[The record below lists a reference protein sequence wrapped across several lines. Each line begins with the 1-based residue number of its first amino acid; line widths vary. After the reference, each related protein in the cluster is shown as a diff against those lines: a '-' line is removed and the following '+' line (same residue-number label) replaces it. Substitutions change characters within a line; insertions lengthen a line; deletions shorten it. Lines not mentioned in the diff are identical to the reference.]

1 MASTSVTDPLNLGLS
16 GLASGIDTSAVVDA
30 LMNVAKQPQLALTH
44 KKAQASARSTALGAI
59 KAELNGV
66 KGLADALRSPG
77 LFANTQT
84 VDSSDPTKITATRI
98 SGAGTGGSQIVVS
111 RLASSQQRTYN
122 FTQDTGS
129 DTTIDFGGGKTLTI
143 ASGSTI
149 DNVVDLINSSSA
161 SPVYAAKV
169 TDPNDPTGTNK
180 LLVLSSKVPG
190 SGGDFSLAS
199 GTTTSL
205 SEITA
210 DAKAHAATSWQ
221 QTFDYTS
228 DPVNPTTITINGN
241 DVTINPG
248 STVDDVVTAINGAS
262 TGVTASKDSNGRLLM
277 TSNTS
282 GSGGNFTVSSTQLAS
297 YSSTAGLDSTLTNLN
312 AAYTV
317 DGGPTRYATSNIV
330 TDAVPGLQLTLKA
343 VSADP
348 VTITVGSPAP
358 DIDTIKQS
366 VHDFVDSYNALM
378 SDLSSR
384 ISEKPVIP
392 KSTDSDYLKGLF
404 FGDSLLQ
411 NIQDRLRNVVM
422 SPIGSDPSLNLL
434 SQIGISTGATTGSGA
449 VNQDSI
455 AGKLVVD
462 DDKLTQML
470 TDNPDGVKTLLGAT
484 VGTDGF
490 AQALD
495 NALNPEV
502 QAGGDFD
509 TLISQANSQVS
520 DYADQIADWDQRLSD
535 QQDRLKAQFAAME
548 SALAKSQSTQSWLTS
563 QIAGLQATAKQPP
576 AFGRLPGR
584 SFPLEWR
591 PLDEPDPRAPG
602 LQGERRAHGPAGA
615 PRGDAL
621 RRHPPLPVPGR
632 FRDARGQPRA
642 EQQPHE
648 ARRGD
653 HRRAEHHARHVR
665 RRGGRAPARALQL
678 QQASPHAGAPPA
690 QRRHDRRGGEAARHG
705 WRRMASDS
713 RRLSDPYER
722 IVALGELELELI
734 QGGRWEELAELG
746 AEREQ
751 LITNLPPLPPE
762 TARGPLERA
771 AELQQRVSAELA
783 RSIALAR
790 EGLGRVDRSRRAA
803 AGYAPPIERRKLVD
817 SAG

>member
-44 KKAQASARSTALGAI
+44 KQAQASARSTALGAI

-84 VDSSDPTKITATRI
+84 VDSSDTTKITATRI

-129 DTTIDFGGGKTLTI
+129 DTTIDFGGGQTLTI

-169 TDPNDPTGTNK
+169 SDPNDPTGATK

-190 SGGDFSLAS
+190 SGGNFSLGS
-199 GTTTSL
+199 GTTTGL
-205 SEITA
+205 AEIAA
-210 DAKAHAATSWQ
+210 DAKAHAASAWQ

-228 DPVNPTTITINGN
+228 DAVNPTTITINGTN
-241 DVTINPG
+241 VNIAAG
-248 STVDDVVTAINGAS
+248 ATVDDVVSAINGAS
-262 TGVTASKDSNGRLLM
+262 SGVTASKDSNGRLLM
-277 TSNTS
+277 TSNTV
-282 GSGGNFTVSSTQLAS
+282 GSSGNFTASGSQLAA
-297 YSSTAGLDSTLTNLN
+297 YGSTAGLDSTLTNLN
-312 AAYTV
+312 AAYSV

-330 TDAVPGLQLTLKA
+330 TDAVPGIQLTLKA
-343 VSADP
+343 ASADP

-358 DIDTIKQS
+358 NVDTIKQS

-384 ISEKPVIP
+384 ISEQPVIP
-392 KSTDSDYLKGLF
+392 PSQDSDYLKGLF

-422 SPIGSDPSLNLL
+422 SPIGSDSSLNLL
-434 SQIGISTGATTGSGA
+434 SQIGISTGATTGGGA

-470 TDNPDGVKTLLGAT
+470 TDNPDGVKKLLGAS
-484 VGTDGF
+484 VGTNGF

-495 NALNPEV
+495 GALDPEV

-509 TLISQANSQVS
+509 TLISQANSLAS
-520 DYADQIADWDQRLSD
+520 DYADQIADWDQRLSN

-563 QIAGLQATAKQPP
+563 QIAGLQA
-576 AFGRLPGR
+576 
-584 SFPLEWR
+584 
-591 PLDEPDPRAPG
+591 
-602 LQGERRAHGPAGA
+602 
-615 PRGDAL
+615 
-621 RRHPPLPVPGR
+621 
-632 FRDARGQPRA
+632 
-642 EQQPHE
+642 
-648 ARRGD
+648 
-653 HRRAEHHARHVR
+653 
-665 RRGGRAPARALQL
+665 
-678 QQASPHAGAPPA
+678 
-690 QRRHDRRGGEAARHG
+690 
-705 WRRMASDS
+705 
-713 RRLSDPYER
+713 
-722 IVALGELELELI
+722 
-734 QGGRWEELAELG
+734 
-746 AEREQ
+746 
-751 LITNLPPLPPE
+751 N
-762 TARGPLERA
+762 
-771 AELQQRVSAELA
+771 
-783 RSIALAR
+783 
-790 EGLGRVDRSRRAA
+790 
-803 AGYAPPIERRKLVD
+803 
-817 SAG
+817 